1 MTISAITPEELRNL
15 TVYYHFAETRFGS
28 IVVASTG
35 KGVCYLGFVDENVL
49 PADLRRRF
57 PTAVFI
63 QQEDE
68 FQNTAIAALAANSA
82 EGVKCH
88 LKCTAFQLEVWQE
101 LLKMKIGELTSYG
114 ELARKINCPK
124 ASRAVGTA
132 VGSNPIALLIPCHRV
147 IPASGAWGNYR
158 WGKERKRSILEW
170 EYQHA
175 DDAE

>member
-15 TVYYHFAETRFGS
+15 TVYYHFAKTRFGR

-35 KGVCYLGFVDENVL
+35 KGVCYLGFVDEDVL

-101 LLKMKIGELTSYG
+101 LLKTRVGELTTYG
-114 ELARKINCPK
+114 ELARKINRPK

-132 VGSNPIALLIPCHRV
+132 VGANPIAVLIPCHRV
-147 IPASGAWGNYR
+147 ILSSGTLGNYR
-158 WGKERKRSILEW
+158 WGKERKTALIEW
-170 EYQHA
+170 EKSVHR
-175 DDAE
+175 